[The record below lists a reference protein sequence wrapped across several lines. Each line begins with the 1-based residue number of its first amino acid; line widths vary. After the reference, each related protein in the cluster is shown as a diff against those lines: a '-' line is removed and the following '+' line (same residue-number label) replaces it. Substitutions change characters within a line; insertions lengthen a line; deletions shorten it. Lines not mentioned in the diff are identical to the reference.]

1 MQFNKLDVYFV
12 FSPFLSFL
20 YIDTNSGPLI
30 FLPLIL
36 LILLGIQRSW
46 QLNLKFWP
54 NLLLN
59 FKSFF
64 TMWTR
69 SWHLFELSLM
79 GHHRELSVLG
89 FHIHKVHRCLW
100 MACVTQGEEKPSAKS
115 MLSYAAQELCCRLC
129 SDIFWFV
136 FLEHRVD
143 DDWVYPVY
151 SVTVSKSF
159 VVHNS
164 CLHARS
170 SDLFM
175 GINSHHKHKEVISNA
190 HSKHF

>member
-1 MQFNKLDVYFV
+1 M
-12 FSPFLSFL
+12 
-20 YIDTNSGPLI
+20 
-30 FLPLIL
+30 
-36 LILLGIQRSW
+36 LLGIQRSW

-54 NLLLN
+54 NLLRN
-59 FKSFF
+59 FKSF

-79 GHHRELSVLG
+79 GHRHRELSVLC
-89 FHIHKVHRCLW
+89 FHMHKVHRCLW
-100 MACVTQGEEKPSAKS
+100 MACVTQVKAGEEKPSAKS
-115 MLSYAAQELCCRLC
+115 MLSYAAQAPCCRLC
-129 SDIFWFV
+129 YGIFWFV
-136 FLEHRVD
+136 LLEHRVD
-143 DDWVYPVY
+143 DDWVYTVY
-151 SVTVSKSF
+151 SVLVCKSF

-170 SDLFM
+170 SGLVM